1 MCDSIII
8 GQWNYTR
15 DQYRTYL
22 GHMQCAQPLPRDASH
37 HVVVTRVCE
46 ETQETA
52 GKACPLKLMVKH
64 RTVLLSVNDLHV
76 QCRTQGGCC

>member
-37 HVVVTRVCE
+37 HNTVTGVYE
-46 ETQETA
+46 EIKKTA
-52 GKACPLKLMVKH
+52 GKACPLKLIVKH
-64 RTVLLSVNDLHV
+64 RTVLQNVHDLHV
-76 QCRTQGGCC
+76 QCRT